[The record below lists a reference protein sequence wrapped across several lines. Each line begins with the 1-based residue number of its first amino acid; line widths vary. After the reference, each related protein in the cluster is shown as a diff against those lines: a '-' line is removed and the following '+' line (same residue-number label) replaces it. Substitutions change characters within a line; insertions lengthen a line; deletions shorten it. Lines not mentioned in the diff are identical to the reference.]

1 MVLISI
7 DFFWWKNLYKA
18 FFSLNLF
25 QMVDMHL
32 KKNYFALMVGFEA
45 IFWIVG
51 CYEYVLE
58 GVRFFLG
65 WNIDE
70 NRFFLVWNK
79 LA

>member
-1 MVLISI
+1 
-7 DFFWWKNLYKA
+7 
-18 FFSLNLF
+18 
-25 QMVDMHL
+25 
-32 KKNYFALMVGFEA
+32 LMVGFEA
-45 IFWIVG
+45 IFWVVG